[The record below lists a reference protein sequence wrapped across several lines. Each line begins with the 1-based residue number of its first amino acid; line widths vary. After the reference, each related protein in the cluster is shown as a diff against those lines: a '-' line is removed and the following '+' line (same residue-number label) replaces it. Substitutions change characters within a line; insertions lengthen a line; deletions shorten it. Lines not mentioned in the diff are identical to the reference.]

1 MNKPNKTH
9 TSTGLE
15 LSELFIGDDGT
26 LSLWTTKEEVE
37 IVGAVSTIFGDAWT
51 CEIK

>member
-15 LSELFIGDDGT
+15 LSLLFIGEDGT
-26 LSLWTTKEEVE
+26 LSFWTSEHEVE
-37 IVGAVSTIFGDAWT
+37 IVGAVSTPFGDGW
-51 CEIK
+51 CCKIK